1 MARIGKI
8 MIVSFVFLLMGT
20 QIFAQCESWIGS
32 PKEGEA
38 SDAHTIYRDHM
49 KNKAFDA
56 AFEYWQKAYTI
67 APAAD
72 GKRDFHYTDGI
83 KIYKHKMEKDP
94 SKKAEYIEKI
104 IGLYNQ
110 DIDCFKSGAIK
121 MGKITPEERIGYLKG
136 RLGYDMYYSFQTPY
150 ETNLATL
157 KEAVDIAGDKTEYI
171 VLTPYANIVVYQFLD
186 KKLDKKTARDAYETL
201 NKIADNNI
209 NGGSQFKDQ
218 YKQAKAAM
226 NAEFAKIED
235 HIFDADYFVK
245 KYEPRY
251 ESAKNDPAQLKEMI
265 GKLKQL
271 GCDPNNAF
279 LKKLEGDWAQYAS
292 AENARLKAEFEKNN
306 PASIAKKLYDS
317 GDYSGA
323 IAKYREAMSKSSD
336 NDAKANYLFRIA
348 SIQGRKM
355 KSYNKARSTARQAA
369 KMKPNWGRP
378 FMLIGDL
385 YAMSSRSCGD
395 SFMQR
400 CAILAALDKYSYAK
414 SIDSSVASE
423 ANSRIAKYN
432 KSRPAKADAFM
443 QGKKAGDSIKISCW
457 IGETV
462 KLRFAN

>member
-1 MARIGKI
+1 MDKIGKTI
-8 MIVSFVFLLMGT
+8 LASFLFLLVGS
-20 QIFAQCESWIGS
+20 QVFAQCETWIGS
-32 PKEGEA
+32 PKEEEA
-38 SDAHTIYRDHM
+38 SEAHTIYREHM
-49 KNKAFDA
+49 KNKLYDQ
-56 AFEYWQKAYTI
+56 AFEYWQKAYSI

-83 KIYKHKMEKDP
+83 KIYKDKLKKDP
-94 SKKAEYIEKI
+94 SKKEEYVKKI
-104 IGLYNQ
+104 ISFYNQ
-110 DIDCFKSGAIK
+110 DIECFKSGAIK
-121 MGKITPEERIGYLKG
+121 MGKVTPEERIGYLKG
-136 RLGYDMYYSFQTPY
+136 RLGYDMYYTFQTPY
-150 ETNLATL
+150 EENLATL
-157 KEAVDIAGDKTEYI
+157 KDAVDMAGNKTEYI

-186 KKLDKKTARDAYETL
+186 KKLDKKVARDAYVQL
-201 NKIADNNI
+201 NKIADYNIKNNAKFKT
-209 NGGSQFKDQ
+209 QFT
-218 YKQAKAAM
+218 QAKAAM

-279 LKKLEGDWAQYAS
+279 LKKLEGDWSKYAA
-292 AENARLKAEFEKNN
+292 AENARLKAEFEANN
-306 PASIAKKLYDS
+306 PASIAKKLYDA
-317 GDYSGA
+317 GDYAGA
-323 IAKYREAMSKSSD
+323 IAKYREAMDKASD

-355 KSYNKARSTARQAA
+355 KSYSTARSTARQAA
-369 KMKPNWGRP
+369 KMKPGWGRP

-400 CAILAALDKYSYAK
+400 CAILAALDKYIYAK

-443 QGKKAGDSIKISCW
+443 QGKKAGDSVKVSCW

-462 KLRFAN
+462 KLRFAD